1 MTEGNHMQ
9 TLNMQDSESAYNRS
23 IYTALRIG
31 FVALLFV
38 WSFLIIQP
46 FILPTLWGIIIAVAI
61 FPLFE
66 RLSARIGNRRKTA
79 AALITILGL
88 TLLIVPSI
96 VFIDSAVDGIQNLST
111 RMETGSV
118 TIPPPSED
126 VATWPVIGKPV
137 YDVWSLASS
146 NLKKAIM
153 QFEPQLRGLAPKLL
167 SAASGLS
174 TTLLLFIISTL
185 IAGALLTKD
194 KASEKAARS
203 IFTTLIG
210 AQGEHFVGHSVATIR
225 SVVQGVLGVAVIQS
239 LMGGVGIWAIGIPVA
254 GLWALIILFMAILQL
269 PPLLILGPLAIYVF
283 TIAETT
289 PAVLFLI
296 WSTLVSVSDAFLKP
310 MLLGRG
316 VDVPMLAILLGAIG
330 GMILYGIL
338 GLFVGAVVLTISYK
352 TFKDLLVDDIL
363 DKERKES
370 QPTMQTGF

>member
-1 MTEGNHMQ
+1 MQ
-9 TLNMQDSESAYNRS
+9 NDEKYYNQA

-31 FVALLFV
+31 FIALLLV
-38 WSFLIIQP
+38 WSFLIIKP
-46 FILPTLWGIIIAVAI
+46 FILPTIWGIIIAVSI
-61 FPLFE
+61 FPFFE
-66 RLSARIGNRRKTA
+66 KLSAFIGNRRKTA
-79 AALITILGL
+79 AALITIIAL

-96 VFIDSAVDGIQNLST
+96 IFLDSAVDGVQNLTARIES
-111 RMETGSV
+111 GSL
-118 TIPPPSED
+118 TIPAPTED
-126 VATWPVIGKPV
+126 VAKWPVVGKPV
-137 YDVWSLASS
+137 YDVWSLASN

-153 QFEPQLRGLAPKLL
+153 QFEPQLKALAPKLL
-167 SAASGLS
+167 SAATGLS
-174 TTLLLFIISTL
+174 TTLLLFIISTI

-239 LMGGVGIWAIGIPVA
+239 LLGGVGIWAIGIPAA

-269 PPLLILGPLAIYVF
+269 PPLIVLGPLVIYAF

-289 PAVLFLI
+289 PAVIFLI
-296 WSTLVSVSDAFLKP
+296 WSLLVSASDAVLKP

-316 VDVPMLAILLGAIG
+316 VDMPMLAILLGAIG
-330 GMILYGIL
+330 GMILYGII
-338 GLFVGAVVLTISYK
+338 GLFVGAVILTVSYK

-363 DKERKES
+363 DKDEAEITAEGNK
-370 QPTMQTGF
+370 TV